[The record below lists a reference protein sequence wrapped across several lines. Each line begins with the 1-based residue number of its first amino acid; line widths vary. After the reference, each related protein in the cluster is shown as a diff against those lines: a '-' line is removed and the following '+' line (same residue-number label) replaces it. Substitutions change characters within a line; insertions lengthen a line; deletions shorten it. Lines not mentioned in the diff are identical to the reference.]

1 MRELLVRIAARLLG
15 GCTIPRPSNPVA
27 SKRHWPCHLFAGIL
41 SIGLLATVFSAQ
53 AASPFAGKRAIL
65 DGDIPL
71 WTQQEYVDRTLLRI
85 KEAGFNVYMPTVWQG
100 RGTVWPS
107 HYAPWDVELA
117 PITKTGFDPLR
128 YAIEKAHELGIEVH
142 PWFTLTLRQADIFPQ
157 FVLPDAREPAFNVHD
172 PQFRDLIAN
181 LVGEVVTKYD
191 VDGVNL
197 DYVRAID
204 LCLTP
209 ACQEEYKA
217 RYGRNLVVDSVL
229 FKVSSAFAPSL
240 VEYQASAVT
249 TMVEGITRN
258 VRKARRRVVISA
270 DVFVGQAPLNQ
281 GQVAV
286 EWANKGLVDVLLRM
300 DYYRSLNLA
309 SMAATK
315 QELHNPDVQ
324 TFILSNMTLDDELR
338 RGEEH
343 YSREGKWLADT
354 IADVASRWPN
364 TGIAVYFYK
373 YLSDEQIDALK
384 RGPFRTLS
392 LKQPQGLQVH

>member
-1 MRELLVRIAARLLG
+1 MHECLIRVIAQFLA
-15 GCTIPRPSNPVA
+15 GCTVPRSLNPVA
-27 SKRHWPCHLFAGIL
+27 STNHWLCSVLAGVF
-41 SIGLLATVFSAQ
+41 SIGLLATALSAQ

-71 WTQQEYVDRTLLRI
+71 WTQKEYVDRTLLRI

-100 RGTVWPS
+100 RGTTWPS
-107 HYAPWDVELA
+107 HYAPWDVELTHI
-117 PITKTGFDPLR
+117 PKTDFDPLR
-128 YAIEKAHELGIEVH
+128 YVIAKAHELGIEVH
-142 PWFTLTLRQADIFPQ
+142 PWFTLTLRQADILPQ

-172 PQFRDLIAN
+172 PEFRDLIAN
-181 LVGEVVTKYD
+181 LIDEVATKYD

-209 ACQEEYKA
+209 VCQEQYRT
-217 RYGRNLVVDSVL
+217 RYGKSLDVDSTL
-229 FKVSSAFAPSL
+229 FKVSPALAPSL

-249 TMVEGITRN
+249 AMVEGIAQN
-258 VRKARRRVVISA
+258 VRRARPRAVISA

-286 EWANKGLVDVLLRM
+286 EWANKRLVDVLLRM
-300 DYYRSLNLA
+300 DYYRRPNLT

-324 TFILSNMTLDDELR
+324 TFILSNMTLEDELR
-338 RGEEH
+338 RGEQH

-364 TGIAVYFYK
+364 TGVAVYFYK
-373 YLSDEQIDALK
+373 YLSDEQIDALR
-384 RGPFRTLS
+384 RGPFRTPS
-392 LKQPQGLQVH
+392 LKQPQGLQDH